1 MVCGG
6 RETYRNTGRRLHDLI
21 TTLPSEVVLNTPTA
35 VTSAPSG
42 NIFSSSNR
50 PTCKEV
56 GRLLDYTFVHL
67 QLCG

>member
-6 RETYRNTGRRLHDLI
+6 RETYRNIGRRLHDLI

-50 PTCKEV
+50 PTCK
-56 GRLLDYTFVHL
+56 
-67 QLCG
+67 